1 MSVPHDGSQ
10 SPRGG
15 FASNLLALAWRE
27 ASVMRHDR
35 ALLSMIAIQPLM
47 MLLICGFVLRNEPKD
62 VPWLLL
68 DRDASA
74 VSRALVADVRATGY
88 FLPPERIASYGQGRA
103 RLERGAALA
112 MLVIPEGFARDALR
126 GSPELQVIVD
136 GADPLS
142 AAAVAGI
149 LQAVAASFEPLRRP
163 LPRDEL
169 SAPVPTRGPLELR
182 RRFWFNPTLDDKAFF
197 LAAIAG
203 ILLTNLCL
211 SMTSLGL
218 VVERE
223 SGTFEQTLSLPTR
236 PIEIVLGKLLPYVGL
251 AYVVTAI
258 AVVGAGLLF
267 GVWPAG
273 SWIALAALTLPF
285 VLASLSVGV
294 FVSAIARNSVQAV
307 FITVFFINP
316 SMVLSGVMLSYQ
328 LMPERVR
335 WIGGLLPLRWY
346 QIGLRSVVSRGGG
359 FAEIA
364 VPALM
369 LTLIFGVLLALV
381 RWRMRPRLG

>member
-1 MSVPHDGSQ
+1 VSGAVR
-10 SPRGG
+10 SPRTG
-15 FASNLLALAWRE
+15 FLSNVRALAWRE

-35 ALLSMIAIQPLM
+35 ALLSMIAVQPLV
-47 MLLICGFVLRNEPKD
+47 MLLISGFVLRNEPKD

-68 DRDASA
+68 DREPSA
-74 VSRALVADVRATGY
+74 LSRALVADVRATGY
-88 FLPPERIASYGQGRA
+88 FLPPQRIASYAEGRA
-103 RLERGAALA
+103 RLERGEALA
-112 MLVIPEGFARDALR
+112 MLVIPEGFARDARR
-126 GSPELQVIVD
+126 GSPEVQLLVD

-142 AAAVAGI
+142 ASGVAGI
-149 LQAVAASFEPLRRP
+149 LRSVAASFEPARRLAAREP
-163 LPRDEL
+163 P
-169 SAPVPTRGPLELR
+169 SASGAAGPLELR
-182 RRFWFNPTLDDKAFF
+182 RRFWFNATLDDKRFF

-211 SMTSLGL
+211 SLTSLGL
-218 VVERE
+218 VAERE

-236 PIEIVLGKLLPYVGL
+236 PLEIVLGKLLPYVAL
-251 AYVVTAI
+251 SYAVTAI
-258 AVVGAGLLF
+258 AVLGAGLLF

-273 SWIALAALTLPF
+273 SWLALAALTLPF

-294 FVSAIARNSVQAV
+294 LVSSLARTSAQAV
-307 FITVFFINP
+307 FLTVFFINP

-328 LMPERVR
+328 LMPESVR
-335 WIGGLLPLRWY
+335 WIGGLFPLRWY

-369 LTLIFGVLLALV
+369 LTLIFGVLLALL
-381 RWRMRPRLG
+381 RWKLRPRLG